1 MDRKISVILPVWNGE
16 KYLAEAIESVLGQDY
31 PDIELIVIDDG
42 STDNTQKI
50 IERYRNQ
57 ILSFA
62 QENRGLGA
70 SRNLGIA
77 RSSGSYLAFLD
88 HDDRW
93 VNRKLSVQM
102 EAMLASD
109 AQDPLIFSHVQQ
121 FICPSLSE
129 EEKKR
134 LSVNL
139 SILPAYFAGTLLM
152 SKKRFHQI
160 GPFVE
165 QKQLGEFVEWYLR
178 ALELKI
184 PIQML
189 KDLTLHRRV
198 HAHNMGRQKELYQ
211 RTDYLRILKASLDR
225 RRAHELL

>member
-16 KYLAEAIESVLGQDY
+16 KYLAEAIESVLAQDY
-31 PDIELIVIDDG
+31 PEKELIVIDDG
-42 STDNTQKI
+42 STDHTAKV
-50 IERYRNQ
+50 IERYKKQ
-57 ILSFA
+57 IVSLY

-77 RSSGSYLAFLD
+77 HASGAYLAFLD
-88 HDDRW
+88 HDDLW
-93 VNRKLSVQM
+93 VKGKLSVQM
-102 EAMLASD
+102 EAMVAAD
-109 AQDPLIFSHVQQ
+109 EQDPLIFSHVQQ
-121 FICPSLSE
+121 FICPSLGE
-129 EEKKR
+129 EERKKI
-134 LSVNL
+134 SVNL

-165 QKQLGEFVEWYLR
+165 QKQLGEFVDWYLR

-189 KDLTLHRRV
+189 KDLTLQRRV
-198 HAHNMGRQKELYQ
+198 HTHNMGRQKDLYQ

-225 RRAHELL
+225 RRSHELL